1 MSENTA
7 SGVEIHPSTVVKS
20 VCYIRRIEIA
30 YHCRFGSRQ
39 AIRCT
44 GGQKHAPTLDRVKED
59 MFGMIQFDIE
69 NTQVLDL
76 FSGSGSLGLEALS
89 RGGAHCVFCD
99 SDKKSIQVIK
109 HNVEALGFGGRSEVL
124 FGDAFALLPLLSA
137 EKRRFSL
144 VLLDPPYESD
154 FYSLAVNELVRLN
167 LLEDGCII
175 LAEHAFKRP
184 PQFNCPNISC
194 GKTHK
199 YGDAAVTKI
208 IYSEQREEQS

>member
-1 MSENTA
+1 MKLRIIAGSARGRRFEAPEGRNT
-7 SGVEIHPSTVVKS
+7 
-20 VCYIRRIEIA
+20 R
-30 YHCRFGSRQ
+30 
-39 AIRCT
+39 
-44 GGQKHAPTLDRVKED
+44 PTLDRVKEA

-99 SDKKSIQVIK
+99 NDKKSIQIIK
-109 HNVEALGFGGRSEVL
+109 RNVQSLGFDSRSDVL
-124 FGDAFALLPLLSA
+124 FADAFALLPMLAA

-154 FYSLAVNELVRLN
+154 FYSRAVSELVRLE

-175 LAEHAFKRP
+175 LTEHSFKRP
-184 PQFNCPNISC
+184 PKFDCPQISC

-199 YGDAAVTKI
+199 YGDAAVTKLV
-208 IYSEQREEQS
+208 YSEQKEEQE

>member
-1 MSENTA
+1 M
-7 SGVEIHPSTVVKS
+7 GW
-20 VCYIRRIEIA
+20 
-30 YHCRFGSRQ
+30 
-39 AIRCT
+39 
-44 GGQKHAPTLDRVKED
+44 
-59 MFGMIQFDIE
+59 
-69 NTQVLDL
+69 
-76 FSGSGSLGLEALS
+76 EALS

-99 SDKKSIQVIK
+99 NDKKSIQVIK
-109 HNVEALGFGGRSEVL
+109 RNVEALGFGGRSEVL
-124 FGDAFALLPLLSA
+124 FGDAFALLSLLSA

-154 FYSLAVNELVRLN
+154 FYSRAVNELVRLN

>member
-44 GGQKHAPTLDRVKED
+44 GGQKHAPDSRQ
-59 MFGMIQFDIE
+59 GMIQFDIE

-99 SDKKSIQVIK
+99 NDKKSIQVIK
-109 HNVEALGFGGRSEVL
+109 RNVEALGFGGRSEVL
-124 FGDAFALLPLLSA
+124 FGDAFALLSLLSA

-154 FYSLAVNELVRLN
+154 FYSRAVNELVRLN

>member
-1 MSENTA
+1 LKLRIIAGSARGRRFDAPEGRNT
-7 SGVEIHPSTVVKS
+7 
-20 VCYIRRIEIA
+20 R
-30 YHCRFGSRQ
+30 
-39 AIRCT
+39 
-44 GGQKHAPTLDRVKED
+44 PTLDRVKEA

-109 HNVEALGFGGRSEVL
+109 HNVEILGFGGRSEVL

-154 FYSLAVNELVRLN
+154 FYSRAVNELARLN

>member
-1 MSENTA
+1 MRIIAGSARGRRFDAPEGRNT
-7 SGVEIHPSTVVKS
+7 
-20 VCYIRRIEIA
+20 R
-30 YHCRFGSRQ
+30 
-39 AIRCT
+39 
-44 GGQKHAPTLDRVKED
+44 PTLDRVKEA

-109 HNVEALGFGGRSEVL
+109 RNVEALGFGGRSEVL
-124 FGDAFALLPLLSA
+124 FGDAFVLLPLLSA

-154 FYSLAVNELVRLN
+154 FYSRAVNELVRLN

-194 GKTHK
+194 GKTVMRQLQK
-199 YGDAAVTKI
+199 SSIRNKGRNN
-208 IYSEQREEQS
+208 RERCCFCGHIRPVHRRAPRYCSPCKHPF